1 MKKLICRENVAF
13 AALHWLYCSAHCMFY
28 SFIVVYLTQNG
39 YTDFQV
45 GLLNAL
51 IAGVSMISQP
61 LYGYLN
67 DTFISCRT
75 LMILIAAAAIPVTL
89 CIPLTVSV
97 VPLCFA
103 AILCLGF
110 LTYTYN
116 CIPEAWQIR
125 VNKKKPYVNYP
136 VTRVMGAVGYSLTGL
151 IAGKL
156 IDLWGFDVMIWGS
169 CAHLVLLIAC
179 CLCIEKIEPENRG
192 VKRGAH
198 VEQRIGFGRA
208 LGILMKNRPYLVFII
223 STTLYQAAYR
233 SILAFMPI
241 IIQNAGGTNT
251 HVGMLVFAGA
261 AVEAPMM
268 FIFSRL
274 QDKAKLKNLYT
285 FTAVILAVRTL
296 ALLVVHSVTGLIL
309 LKSFEAVSWGM
320 YIPLFVVYI
329 SRIVPSRIYATAL
342 TIGYSITVGVGSIC
356 GNFFSGIIMQ
366 NLGTNAFSAIMS
378 AVAIAGVIIFIAGM
392 AGGDRDGLPPEEA
405 EEKVPSAAGIS

>member
-1 MKKLICRENVAF
+1 MKKLLCKENVAF
-13 AALHWLYCSAHCMFY
+13 AALHWLYCSAHCMIY
-28 SFIVVYLTQNG
+28 SFIVVYLTQHG
-39 YTDFQV
+39 YSDFQV

-67 DTFISCRT
+67 DTFISCRS
-75 LMILIAAAAIPVTL
+75 LMIVIAAVAIPVTL
-89 CIPLTVSV
+89 CIPLTVSI
-97 VPLCFA
+97 VPLCFV
-103 AILCLGF
+103 AILSLGF

-151 IAGKL
+151 VAGKL
-156 IDLWGFDVMIWGS
+156 IDLWGFDVIFWGS
-169 CAHLVLLIAC
+169 AAHLVLLIAC
-179 CLCIEKIEPENRG
+179 CLCIEKIEPENKG
-192 VKRGAH
+192 IKRGAQI
-198 VEQRIGFGRA
+198 EERIGFGGA
-208 LGILMKNRPYLVFII
+208 LRILLKNRPYMVFII

-233 SILAFMPI
+233 SMLAFMPVI
-241 IIQNAGGTNT
+241 VQDAGGTNT

-274 QDKAKLKNLYT
+274 QDKAKLKHLYT
-285 FTAVILAVRTL
+285 FTAIVLAVRTL

-309 LKSFEAVSWGM
+309 LKSFEAISWGM

-329 SRIVPSRIYATAL
+329 SRIVPSKIYATSL
-342 TIGYSITVGVGSIC
+342 TIGYSLTVGVGSIC
-356 GNFFSGIIMQ
+356 GNFFSGLIME
-366 NLGTNAFSAIMS
+366 NLGTMAFSAIMS
-378 AVAIAGVIIFIAGM
+378 AVAIAGVVVFVVGM
-392 AGGDRDGLPPEEA
+392 AGKNGGTPAAEKEA
-405 EEKVPSAAGIS
+405 TAVKIS